1 MFDGICNLCNSSVQ
15 FIIKH
20 DVRKH
25 FVFTSLQSDV
35 SKEILLQFPE
45 EKNDFSS
52 ILLIEKGIVYKEST
66 AVLKICRHL
75 DKGLSFLYIFIIVPP
90 VIRDFI
96 YKIIAKNRYQW
107 FGKTKHCML
116 PHNELKERFL

>member
-52 ILLIEKGIVYKEST
+52 ILLIEKGIVHKEST

-75 DKGLSFLYIFIIVPP
+75 DKGLSFLYIFIIIPP

-116 PHNELKERFL
+116 PRNELKERFL